1 MIIKSDIATRR
12 LYATDAS
19 VYQELPVS
27 VAFPENSDDCIA
39 LVKVA
44 SKNKTPLIFRAAG
57 TSIAGQCVGGGQVV
71 DVSRFLT
78 GILGEPSENQIRV
91 QPGVIHSD
99 LDLFLKPFNLK
110 FSPEISTSNR
120 CMIGGMIGNNAAG
133 SHSVI
138 YGTTRE
144 HVVAI
149 EALLSNGTVVEFG
162 PLTESNYK
170 PNVRSLHGKGR
181 FIEPLRVLSINTGA
195 RF

>member
-19 VYQELPVS
+19 VYQELPFS
-27 VAFPENSDDCIA
+27 VAFPENSGDCIA

-99 LDLFLKPFNLK
+99 LDLFLKP
-110 FSPEISTSNR
+110 
-120 CMIGGMIGNNAAG
+120 
-133 SHSVI
+133 
-138 YGTTRE
+138 
-144 HVVAI
+144 
-149 EALLSNGTVVEFG
+149 
-162 PLTESNYK
+162 
-170 PNVRSLHGKGR
+170 
-181 FIEPLRVLSINTGA
+181 
-195 RF
+195 